1 MGFIFT
7 NLAVVA
13 LLLMASVA
21 QAISYTYTYGPQSL
35 IVQPMLD
42 ATNPNTP
49 SDCVLINDTLVAG
62 TTGPHARVL
71 YCRQDEASTNEGV
84 FGIHGIVPAGT
95 MLFDIIVDVYSES
108 ASSGNLCAVVNNTV
122 ISNATYADAGV
133 TQGVRYDSGSDDS
146 FVSGLSAVL
155 GPVAVSGSKRRVKL
169 SANNVQL
176 AFIDDNGTRQAC
188 TSLYC
193 SEQYFR
199 MEVYIQGCQALCSF
213 VSPQFSCC
221 GGGTCSNIGKVK
233 VLGVTLNLHD

>member
-7 NLAVVA
+7 NVTAIA
-13 LLLMASVA
+13 LLLLASMA

-42 ATNPNTP
+42 TTNTP

-71 YCRQDEASTNEGV
+71 YCRNNEDQYNEGV
-84 FGIHGIVPAGT
+84 FGIHGIVPVGT
-95 MLFDIIVDVYSES
+95 TLFDIVVDVYSES

-122 ISNATYADAGV
+122 IAQWYFADSGV

-146 FVSGLSAVL
+146 FVSGLSAAL

-176 AFIDDNGTRQAC
+176 VYISNDGMRLDCGGGLC
-188 TSLYC
+188 D
-193 SEQYFR
+193 EQYFR
-199 MEVYIQGCQALCSF
+199 MEVYIQGCQRLCTI

-221 GGGTCSNIGKVK
+221 GGTCSNIGKVK
-233 VLGVTLNLHD
+233 VLGVTLNFHD

>member
-7 NLAVVA
+7 NFIAVA
-13 LLLMASVA
+13 LLFLASMA

-42 ATNPNTP
+42 STTDTP
-49 SDCVLINDTLVAG
+49 SDCVLVNDTLVAG

-71 YCRQDEASTNEGV
+71 YCRQNEASTNEGV
-84 FGIHGIVPAGT
+84 FGIHGIVPKGT
-95 MLFDIIVDVYSES
+95 TLFDIIVDVYSES

-122 ISNATYADAGV
+122 IAQWSFADSGV
-133 TQGVRYDSGSDDS
+133 TQGVRYENGQDDS
-146 FVSGLSAVL
+146 FLSGLSAAL
-155 GPVAVSGSKRRVKL
+155 GPVAVSGNKRRVKL

-176 AFIDDNGTRQAC
+176 VYIASDGTRQ
-188 TSLYC
+188 YC
-193 SEQYFR
+193 GGGICDEQYFR
-199 MEVYIQGCQALCSF
+199 MEVYIQGCQRLCSF

-221 GGGTCSNIGKVK
+221 SGSTCTDIGKVK

>member
-7 NLAVVA
+7 NLIAVA
-13 LLLMASVA
+13 LLFLASMA

-42 ATNPNTP
+42 TTDTP

-71 YCRQDEASTNEGV
+71 YCRDNEGQNNEGV
-84 FGIHGIVPAGT
+84 FGIHGIVPQGAT
-95 MLFDIIVDVYSES
+95 LFDIVVDVYSES

-176 AFIDDNGTRQAC
+176 VWIDDNGTRQAC
-188 TSLYC
+188 TSIYC

-199 MEVYIQGCQALCSF
+199 MEVYIQSCQRLCTI
-213 VSPQFSCC
+213 VTPQPSCC
-221 GGGTCSNIGKVK
+221 NTCGDTGKVK
-233 VLGVTLNLHD
+233 VLGMTLNLHD

>member
-7 NLAVVA
+7 NLIAVA
-13 LLLMASVA
+13 LLLMASAA

-42 ATNPNTP
+42 NATDTP

-71 YCRQDEASTNEGV
+71 YCRNNEDQYNEGV
-84 FGIHGIVPAGT
+84 FGIHGFVPVGT
-95 MLFDIIVDVYSES
+95 TLFDIVVDVYSES

-122 ISNATYADAGV
+122 IAQWSFADSGV
-133 TQGVRYDSGSDDS
+133 TQGVRYDSGADDS

-176 AFIDDNGTRQAC
+176 VYIGNDGTRQ
-188 TSLYC
+188 YC
-193 SEQYFR
+193 DSGICNEQYFR
-199 MEVYIQGCQALCSF
+199 IEVYIQGCQRLCTF

-233 VLGVTLNLHD
+233 VLGVTLNFHD

>member
-7 NLAVVA
+7 NAVA
-13 LLLMASVA
+13 LLFLASVA

-42 ATNPNTP
+42 GSTDAP

-62 TTGPHARVL
+62 TTSPHARVL
-71 YCRQDEASTNEGV
+71 YCRNNEDQNNEGV
-84 FGIHGIVPAGT
+84 FGIHGIVPVGAT
-95 MLFDIIVDVYSES
+95 RFDIIVDVYSES

-122 ISNATYADAGV
+122 IAQWAFTDAGIK
-133 TQGVRYDSGSDDS
+133 QGVRYDSGPDDS
-146 FVSGLSAVL
+146 FVSGLSGVL
-155 GPVAVSGSKRRVKL
+155 GPVAVSGAKRRVKL

-176 AFIDDNGTRQAC
+176 AYIDSIGNRQYCGGTIC
-188 TSLYC
+188 N
-193 SEQYFR
+193 EQYFR
-199 MEVYIQGCQALCSF
+199 MEVYIQGCQRLCSF

-221 GGGTCSNIGKVK
+221 GTSSCTDIGKVK

>member
-84 FGIHGIVPAGT
+84 FGIHGIVPKGAT
-95 MLFDIIVDVYSES
+95 LFDIIVDVYSES
-108 ASSGNLCAVVNNTV
+108 SSSGNLCAVVNNTV
-122 ISNATYADAGV
+122 IAQWAYTDSGV
-133 TQGVRYDSGSDDS
+133 KQGVRYNNATDNS
-146 FVSGLSAVL
+146 FVSGLSGVL
-155 GPVAVSGSKRRVKL
+155 GPVAVSGPKRRVKL
-169 SANNVQL
+169 NVNNVYL
-176 AFIDDNGTRQAC
+176 AYIDSSGNRQ
-188 TSLYC
+188 YC
-193 SEQYFR
+193 SGAICDEQYFR